1 MKTLQW
7 LSFVAVMSLAS
18 PSYADERES
27 SGKRDVSGQ
36 ALIGAAVQT
45 GGGETLGEV
54 TSVIVDE
61 SGYAR
66 YAVISHGGI
75 MGFGIKRSAV
85 PWATVQSVLQND
97 SLVMERA
104 SIEQAPVLTGGK
116 RPDPLSGTWSRDA
129 ECYWGARTSTRE
141 TPYARK
147 QAESPHA
154 TPIVPAPTP
163 LTERT

>member
-1 MKTLQW
+1 
-7 LSFVAVMSLAS
+7 MSLAS
-18 PSYADERES
+18 PSYADDRNI
-27 SGKRDVSGQ
+27 SGTRDVSGQ

-45 GGGETLGEV
+45 SDGETLGEV

-104 SIEQAPVLTGGK
+104 YIEKAPVLTGDK
-116 RPDPLSGTWSRDA
+116 TPDPLSGTWSRDA
-129 ECYWGARTSTRE
+129 ECYWDARTSTRE
-141 TPYARK
+141 TPYAGK
-147 QAESPHA
+147 QTESPHI